1 MDLRTQDYSRIEQ
14 AILFL
19 ESKYHEQPS
28 LEEAARNAGLSEHH
42 FQRLFRRWAGISPKR
57 FVQFLTLDHAKRLL
71 RDSRNVL
78 DATFEAGLSG
88 PGRLHDLFVQ
98 CEAVTPGEFQRQGA
112 GLEITYGFFP
122 TPFGECLLASTERGI
137 CSLLF
142 VTEGGRAA
150 RLRDLASDW
159 PGALLVENARTLSPI
174 ARRIFEPAVNGS
186 DRPLTLLLKG
196 TNFQIKVWEAL
207 LRVPLGALT
216 SYGDLARRIG
226 EPRASRAVG
235 GAVGANP
242 IAYLIPCHRV
252 IRGLGVWGN
261 YGGGVTR
268 KKAMLA
274 WEAAQAELHQVRSR
288 PEDRRVEVREARAG

>member
-1 MDLRTQDYSRIEQ
+1 MDLRNEDYSRIEQ

-19 ESKYHEQPS
+19 ESHYQEQPS
-28 LEEAARNAGLSEHH
+28 LEDAAQNVGLSEHH

-71 RDSRNVL
+71 RASATVL
-78 DATFEAGLSG
+78 DATFEAGLSS

-98 CEAVTPGEFQRQGA
+98 CEAVTPGEYQRQGA
-112 GLEITYGFFP
+112 GLAITYGFFP

-137 CSLLF
+137 CTLLF

-150 RLRDLASDW
+150 RLTDLASHW
-159 PGALLVENARTLSPI
+159 PGARLTENARALAPVV
-174 ARRIFEPAVNGS
+174 RRIFEPSPNGHE
-186 DRPLTLLLKG
+186 RPLTLLLKG

-207 LRVPLGALT
+207 LRVPLGAVT

-226 EPRASRAVG
+226 EPQASRAVG

-252 IRGLGVWGN
+252 IRGLGVLGN

-274 WEAAQAELHQVRSR
+274 WEAAQAQLG
-288 PEDRRVEVREARAG
+288 EARRAG

>member
-1 MDLRTQDYSRIEQ
+1 MDLRNEDYSRIER

-19 ESKYHEQPS
+19 ESKYQDQPS
-28 LEEAARNAGLSEHH
+28 LEAAAQHSGLSEHH

-57 FVQFLTLDHAKRLL
+57 FVQFLTLDHAKKLL
-71 RDSRNVL
+71 RESRSVL

-98 CEAVTPGEFQRQGA
+98 CEAVTPGEYQRQGA

-142 VTEGGRAA
+142 VSEGDRAA

-159 PGALLVENARTLSPI
+159 PGARLAENARALSPI
-174 ARRIFEPAVNGS
+174 AKKIFEPSANGCE
-186 DRPLTLLLKG
+186 RPLTLLLKG

-207 LRVPLGALT
+207 LRVPLGAVT

-274 WEAAQAELHQVRSR
+274 WEAAQAEL
-288 PEDRRVEVREARAG
+288 REARLAPREPRP